1 MLAIL
6 AQSKIIHYLCA
17 RNEKIPKMSSEIIKH
32 SAQQDCERVS
42 SQSFNTLLAD
52 VRQIIE
58 NGLQQA
64 YHSVNLT
71 MLHTY
76 WNVGKRIIE
85 DEQHGNRRAE
95 YGKQR

>member
-1 MLAIL
+1 
-6 AQSKIIHYLCA
+6 
-17 RNEKIPKMSSEIIKH
+17 MSSEIFKDT
-32 SAQQDCERVS
+32 AQKDCERVS

-58 NGLQQA
+58 KGLQQA

>member
-1 MLAIL
+1 LRISRYFTTFAEEIRKNL
-6 AQSKIIHYLCA
+6 Q
-17 RNEKIPKMSSEIIKH
+17 MSSEITKH
-32 SAQQDCERVS
+32 TPQPNLVRARTK
-42 SQSFNTLLAD
+42 SFESLLSD

-64 YHSVNLT
+64 YLSINLT

-85 DEQHGNRRAE
+85 DE
-95 YGKQR
+95 